1 MASFPSC
8 FAANPLPATEAAAM
22 QEPGVNQWFA
32 ACVRS
37 RHEKS
42 VAQHLE
48 RNRVECFVPLYEE
61 VRRWKDRRMTLRLP
75 LFAGYVFAHICPGDR
90 MRVLTAPG
98 VVRLVTFQGQPA
110 AIPDPQIESLRA
122 LSASEARMRPHPYL
136 AVGRRVRVSNGP
148 FAGAE
153 GILLRSKGRLRF
165 VLSLELLAR
174 SVALE
179 VDSSD
184 VSPVSQ
190 R

>member
-1 MASFPSC
+1 MQVPD
-8 FAANPLPATEAAAM
+8 AT
-22 QEPGVNQWFA
+22 QWFA

-48 RNRVECFVPLYEE
+48 RSCVENFVPLYEE
-61 VRRWKDRRMTLRLP
+61 VRRWKDRRTTVRLP
-75 LFAGYVFAHICPGDR
+75 LFAGYVFAHISPQER

-98 VVRLVTFQGQPA
+98 VVKLVTFQGQPA
-110 AIPDPQIESLRA
+110 AIPDSQIESLRA
-122 LSASEARMRPHPYL
+122 LSTSDARMRPHPYL
-136 AVGRRVRVSNGP
+136 TVGRRVRVTHGP
-148 FAGAE
+148 FAGSE

-165 VLSLELLAR
+165 VLSLDLLAR

-179 VDSSD
+179 VDAGD
-184 VSPVSQ
+184 VSPVYQ

>member
-1 MASFPSC
+1 MLAPDV
-8 FAANPLPATEAAAM
+8 T
-22 QEPGVNQWFA
+22 QWFA

-48 RNRVECFVPLYEE
+48 RNGVENFVPLYEE
-61 VRRWKDRRMTLRLP
+61 VRRWKDRRMTVRLP
-75 LFAGYVFAHICPGDR
+75 LFAGYVFARIAPYER

-98 VVRLVTFQGQPA
+98 VVSLVTFHGQPA
-110 AIPDPQIESLRA
+110 AIPDSQIESLRA
-122 LSASEARMRPHPYL
+122 LSSTDVQMRPHPYL
-136 AVGRRVRVSNGP
+136 SVGRRVRVTHGP

-153 GILLRSKGRLRF
+153 GILLRNKGRLRF

-179 VDSSD
+179 VDASD
-184 VSPVSQ
+184 VSPVLQ